1 MSDDVRIES
10 WLEDFVGRLLERAGF
25 DLWIEELAI
34 GGDENELRLELAG
47 PDAARAIGRDGQMLD
62 ALQYMVTAAAA
73 HAGVVGR
80 RILIDV
86 EGYRKRR
93 EDRVREQAERA
104 AAEALDKGEPLD
116 LEPMSPRE
124 RRLVHLAVAGI
135 EGIVTESHGDG
146 DERYVRLLPKGK

>member
-10 WLEDFVGRLLERAGF
+10 WLEDFVGKLLEHAGF
-25 DLWIEELAI
+25 DLWVEELAI
-34 GGDENELRLELAG
+34 GSDENELRLELGG

-62 ALQYMVTAAAA
+62 ALQYLVTAAAA
-73 HAGVVGR
+73 HAGMSGR
-80 RILIDV
+80 RILLDI

-104 AAEALDKGEPLD
+104 ATEALERGEPFD

-124 RRLVHLAVAGI
+124 RRLVHLTVAGI
-135 EGIVTESHGDG
+135 EGIVTESHGEG
-146 DERYVRLLPKGK
+146 DERYVRLLPKSK